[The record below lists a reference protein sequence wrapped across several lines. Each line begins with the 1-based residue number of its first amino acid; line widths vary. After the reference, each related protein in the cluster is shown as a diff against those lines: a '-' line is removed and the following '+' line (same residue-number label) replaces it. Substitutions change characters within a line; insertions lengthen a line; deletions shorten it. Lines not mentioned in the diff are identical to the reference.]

1 VGLRLGGVD
10 VKRIVDCN
18 RRRLGKLAAG
28 GLARDLHH
36 RLHPAVDLEPVPDE
50 EKDLDLFKKSL
61 GLEVIMAA
69 VATRPV
75 DITIFNKVLYFIF
88 QGLFVTKVIK
98 ETT

>member
-1 VGLRLGGVD
+1 
-10 VKRIVDCN
+10 
-18 RRRLGKLAAG
+18 
-28 GLARDLHH
+28 
-36 RLHPAVDLEPVPDE
+36 
-50 EKDLDLFKKSL
+50 
-61 GLEVIMAA
+61 MAA